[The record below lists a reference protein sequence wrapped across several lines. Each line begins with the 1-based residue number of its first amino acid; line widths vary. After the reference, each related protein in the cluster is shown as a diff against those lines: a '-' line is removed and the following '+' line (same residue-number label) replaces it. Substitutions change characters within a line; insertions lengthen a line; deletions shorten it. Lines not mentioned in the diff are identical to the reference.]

1 MIFCPQRKDDAMQD
15 IQDQLRA
22 WMAAGFAKRGR
33 GSKRELAHLLGIG
46 EAAISKMLKPEKG
59 KGYQTIELVWVPTME
74 AFFGADAP
82 VSLQMRAPASALVQD
97 NVVPLRRQSPVKAN
111 ISAPIPAPELP
122 ERQIPVYGV
131 AVGGSDGRMKFNGER
146 LDMVGCPPELK
157 NAANAYAVY
166 VTGDS
171 MVPSFKPG
179 QLAWVN
185 PNLSA
190 RIGDDVIVQL
200 RPHDEA
206 DAPEGFIKELV
217 KRTPTKL
224 IVKQYNPEMEISFEQ
239 AEVLSVHV
247 VVFASRR

>member
-1 MIFCPQRKDDAMQD
+1 MLD

-22 WMAAGFAKRGR
+22 WMAAGFARLGR
-33 GSKRELAHLLGIG
+33 GSKRAIAHRLGIG

-59 KGYQTIELVWVPTME
+59 KAHQTIELAFIPVME
-74 AFFGADAP
+74 EFFGAQAP
-82 VSLQMRAPASALVQD
+82 VSLTLRAGAAD
-97 NVVPLRRQSPVKAN
+97 NVVPLRARAQVKPNA
-111 ISAPIPAPELP
+111 SAPIPAPELP

-166 VTGDS
+166 VTGES

-185 PNLSA
+185 PNLTA
-190 RIGDDVIVQL
+190 RVGDDVIVQL
-200 RPHDEA
+200 RPEDES

-217 KRTPTKL
+217 RRTPSKL
-224 IVKQYNPEMEISFEQ
+224 VVKQYNPEMEISFDQ
-239 AEVLSVHV
+239 SQVLSVHV

>member
-1 MIFCPQRKDDAMQD
+1 MIFCPHRKDDAMQD

-22 WMAAGFAKRGR
+22 WMAAGFEKRGR
-33 GSKRELAHLLGIG
+33 GSKRELAHRLGIG
-46 EAAISKMLKPEKG
+46 EAAISKMLRPEKG
-59 KGYQTIELVWVPTME
+59 KGFQTIELVWVPAME
-74 AFFGADAP
+74 EFFGLEAP
-82 VSLQMRAPASALVQD
+82 VSLQLRTPSPTQD
-97 NVVPLRRQSPVKAN
+97 NVVPMRPRPPVPAN
-111 ISAPIPAPELP
+111 ASAPLPAPELP

-200 RPHDEA
+200 RPHDEH
-206 DAPEGFIKELV
+206 DTPEGFIKELV
-217 KRTPTKL
+217 KRTPSKL

>member
-1 MIFCPQRKDDAMQD
+1 MQD

-22 WMAAGFAKRGR
+22 WMAEGFARRGR
-33 GSKRELAHLLGIG
+33 GSKRELAHRLGIG

-59 KGYQTIELVWVPTME
+59 KGYQTIELAFVPVME
-74 AFFGADAP
+74 EFFGVEAP
-82 VSLQMRAPASALVQD
+82 VSVTVRPQASDIAQD
-97 NVVPLRRQSPVKAN
+97 NVVPIRPRPQVRAN
-111 ISAPIPAPELP
+111 ISAPMPAPELP

-185 PNLSA
+185 PNLAA

-200 RPHDEA
+200 RSSDEA

-217 KRTPTKL
+217 KRTPSKL
-224 IVKQYNPEMEISFEQ
+224 IVKQYNPEMEIAFEVS
-239 AEVLSVHV
+239 EVLSVHV

>member
-1 MIFCPQRKDDAMQD
+1 MQD

-22 WMAAGFAKRGR
+22 WMEAGFAKLGR
-33 GSKRELAHLLGIG
+33 GSKRELAHRLGIG
-46 EAAISKMLKPEKG
+46 EAAISKMLKPGKG
-59 KGYQTIELVWVPTME
+59 KGHQTIELTFVPAME
-74 AFFGADAP
+74 EFFGSEAP
-82 VSLQMRAPASALVQD
+82 VSLTVRPPAPAAS
-97 NVVPLRRQSPVKAN
+97 NVLPLRRPPPVTPNASP
-111 ISAPIPAPELP
+111 PLPAPELP

-190 RIGDDVIVQL
+190 RTGDDVIVQL
-200 RPHDEA
+200 RPADEA
-206 DAPEGFIKELV
+206 EAPEGFIKELV
-217 KRTPTKL
+217 RRTPSQL
-224 IVKQYNPEMEISFEQ
+224 IVKQYNPEMEIRFEM